1 MAHPL
6 ALIRAAEGLSP
17 SEYAR
22 IVARTH
28 AELGFG
34 QMAARREKVH
44 RWESGRTVPEP
55 TAQLAMAHH
64 HGVPAPE
71 VHRLGW
77 PHWLHLVIGDAVL
90 LDQPYTAAGAAL
102 ALNSALHLPK
112 APCPA
117 ALLLT
122 GAALAAHLRTALV
135 RATTDADRN
144 PDGTGPRDTSPHDT
158 SPHDTG
164 PPDTGPHDTG
174 PSAEQL
180 RWIGARTSAL
190 ERHESGTYLPT
201 AALYGA
207 AHAEHRLVVRLI
219 GAHGHDG
226 PAARRLFRFAA
237 RTALVCAWLSS
248 ALGEETRAE
257 RHNLTAVRAAAA
269 AGEPDLAAVAT
280 ARLAARHVVGGDP
293 VDALA
298 LVRAARTVGTRP
310 SPGTMTALHC
320 TEALALARLGHAA
333 GSARALDRAGKAAS
347 ATPAAGDTPFGA
359 APFGAAPF
367 GAAPFG
373 AAPFGA
379 APHRLTVT
387 VARARSAL
395 LLGAPHE
402 AEPHFRVLVDS
413 LQAPPAGA
421 PSPHTGSWLL
431 DAVDAHL
438 AVGDFGSAA
447 VAVHRAVH
455 VTGTLPPGLA
465 RQYRDRLSAHGREP
479 AVRRALEFL
488 RDTAPHES
496 SMTKSEVETGR
507 DDAGAQPIESADGD
521 DE

>member
-6 ALIRAAEGLSP
+6 ALIRAAGGLSP

-22 IVARTH
+22 IVARNH

-144 PDGTGPRDTSPHDT
+144 PEGTGPRGTGPHDTSPHDT
-158 SPHDTG
+158 SPHG
-164 PPDTGPHDTG
+164 TG

-180 RWIGARTSAL
+180 RWIGARTSTL

-226 PAARRLFRFAA
+226 PSARRLFRFAA

-269 AGEPDLAAVAT
+269 AAEPDLAAVAT

-298 LVRAARTVGTRP
+298 LVRTARTVGTRP

-359 APFGAAPF
+359 APFGAT
-367 GAAPFG
+367 
-373 AAPFGA
+373 PFGA

-488 RDTAPHES
+488 RDTASHEN
-496 SMTKSEVETGR
+496 SMTKSEVENGR
-507 DDAGAQPIESADGD
+507 DDAGARPIESADGD
-521 DE
+521 HE

>member
-122 GAALAAHLRTALV
+122 GAALATHLRTALV

-144 PDGTGPRDTSPHDT
+144 PDGTGPHDT

-164 PPDTGPHDTG
+164 PHGTG

-269 AGEPDLAAVAT
+269 AAEPDLAAVAT

-298 LVRAARTVGTRP
+298 LVRTARTVGTRP
-310 SPGTMTALHC
+310 SPGTMTALYC

-347 ATPAAGDTPFGA
+347 ATPAAGDT
-359 APFGAAPF
+359 
-367 GAAPFG
+367 
-373 AAPFGA
+373 PFGA